1 MRVSIGSLLSEM
13 RKQPVYDLGICAVVK
28 FAGEKVLRR
37 RGDKLAVILVAE
49 GVRLAALPVNIAQA
63 GFVVAGTES

>member
-28 FAGEKVLRR
+28 FAGEK
-37 RGDKLAVILVAE
+37 GTP
-49 GVRLAALPVNIAQA
+49 AAWR
-63 GFVVAGTES
+63 